1 MTITLDA
8 AVLTTIA
15 LVVGGFI
22 IALARQVSVL
32 TSDVTKL
39 VDALAAEREERL
51 TAISA
56 ETSRRENGEARI
68 HDRIDSLT
76 MQTRVKI

>member
-22 IALARQVSVL
+22 IALARQVSGL

-51 TAISA
+51 AAISA
-56 ETSRRENGEARI
+56 EIDRRETGDTRI

-76 MQTRVKI
+76 MQTRVRV